1 MVVSFQPPGLLQ
13 ITEHTLF
20 ILPTKINGV
29 I

>member
-13 ITEHTLF
+13 ITEYTLF
-20 ILPTKINGV
+20 ILPTKINDV